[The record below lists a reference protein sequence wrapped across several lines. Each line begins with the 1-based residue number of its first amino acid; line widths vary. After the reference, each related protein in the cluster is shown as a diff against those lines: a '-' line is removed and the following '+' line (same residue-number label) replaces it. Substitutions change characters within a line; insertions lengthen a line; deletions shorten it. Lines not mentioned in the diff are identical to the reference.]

1 MRDVYILG
9 IGQTDVG
16 EHWET
21 SLRHLALEA
30 VEAALK
36 DANIK
41 YPDAMY
47 VGNMLAPQLSNQSH
61 LGALIADFCGL
72 RGIEAVTVE
81 AGNASGAA
89 ALRQAY
95 IAVASGLIDSAI
107 ALGVEKITDTVGSGV
122 NAALAT
128 MTDSDW
134 EASHGATPTTIAALI
149 MRRYM
154 HEYGVTLRDFA
165 GFSVNA
171 HANAKTN
178 PKAMFRN
185 VITPDA
191 FAKAGMICDPINMF
205 DSAPDADGAAAVIL
219 IGADTARAHG
229 ADDVRAH
236 GTDTV
241 RAHGADTVRAHGA
254 DTVRAH
260 GADTVRAHG
269 ADTVRAHGRAP
280 LHPLVRIAGSAVV
293 TDAMAVHD
301 RPDPLIFKSAKESA
315 EKAFA
320 QAGIGVEDLNVIEL
334 HDAYTVFAALSLE
347 ALGVS
352 ERGKGWESAQNG
364 GISLK
369 GKTPISTFGGLKA
382 RGNPGGATGL
392 YQVAEVAMQLRGEA
406 GANQI
411 ANAKRGLTQSLA
423 SSGATAVTHI
433 LERVE

>member
-9 IGQTDVG
+9 IGQTEVG

-36 DANIK
+36 DADIK

-89 ALRQAY
+89 TLRQAY
-95 IAVASGLIDSAI
+95 IAVASGLIDSAM

-134 EASHGATPTTIAALI
+134 EAAQGATPTTIAALI

-185 VITPDA
+185 VI
-191 FAKAGMICDPINMF
+191 
-205 DSAPDADGAAAVIL
+205 
-219 IGADTARAHG
+219 
-229 ADDVRAH
+229 
-236 GTDTV
+236 
-241 RAHGADTVRAHGA
+241 
-254 DTVRAH
+254 
-260 GADTVRAHG
+260 
-269 ADTVRAHGRAP
+269 
-280 LHPLVRIAGSAVV
+280 
-293 TDAMAVHD
+293 
-301 RPDPLIFKSAKESA
+301 
-315 EKAFA
+315 
-320 QAGIGVEDLNVIEL
+320 
-334 HDAYTVFAALSLE
+334 
-347 ALGVS
+347 
-352 ERGKGWESAQNG
+352 
-364 GISLK
+364 
-369 GKTPISTFGGLKA
+369 
-382 RGNPGGATGL
+382 
-392 YQVAEVAMQLRGEA
+392 
-406 GANQI
+406 
-411 ANAKRGLTQSLA
+411 
-423 SSGATAVTHI
+423 
-433 LERVE
+433 

>member
-1 MRDVYILG
+1 
-9 IGQTDVG
+9 
-16 EHWET
+16 
-21 SLRHLALEA
+21 
-30 VEAALK
+30 
-36 DANIK
+36 
-41 YPDAMY
+41 
-47 VGNMLAPQLSNQSH
+47 
-61 LGALIADFCGL
+61 
-72 RGIEAVTVE
+72 
-81 AGNASGAA
+81 
-89 ALRQAY
+89 
-95 IAVASGLIDSAI
+95 
-107 ALGVEKITDTVGSGV
+107 
-122 NAALAT
+122 
-128 MTDSDW
+128 
-134 EASHGATPTTIAALI
+134 
-149 MRRYM
+149 
-154 HEYGVTLRDFA
+154 EYGVTLRDFA

-171 HANAKTN
+171 NANAKTN

-219 IGADTARAHG
+219 IGADTVRAHG

-241 RAHGADTVRAHGA
+241 RAHGTDTVRAHG
-254 DTVRAH
+254 T
-260 GADTVRAHG
+260 
-269 ADTVRAHGRAP
+269 DTVRAHGRAP

>member
-36 DANIK
+36 DADIK

-134 EASHGATPTTIAALI
+134 EASQGVTPTTIAALI

-154 HEYGVTLRDFA
+154 HEYGVALRDFA

-171 HANAKTN
+171 HTNAKTN

-191 FAKAGMICDPINMF
+191 FAKAGMVCDPINMF

-219 IGADTARAHG
+219 IGADTVG
-229 ADDVRAH
+229 ATH
-236 GTDTV
+236 PS
-241 RAHGADTVRAHGA
+241 
-254 DTVRAH
+254 
-260 GADTVRAHG
+260 
-269 ADTVRAHGRAP
+269 P
-280 LHPLVRIAGSAVV
+280 LHPLVRIAGSSVV

-315 EKAFA
+315 EKALA
-320 QAGIGVEDLNVIEL
+320 QAGVGAKDLNVMEL

-347 ALGVS
+347 ALGLA
-352 ERGKGWESAQNG
+352 ERGKGWELAQNG
-364 GISLK
+364 GVSLK

-392 YQVAEVAMQLRGEA
+392 YQVAEVVTQLRGEA
-406 GANQI
+406 GANQV
-411 ANAKRGLTQSLA
+411 ANAKRGLAQSLA
-423 SSGATAVTHI
+423 SSGATAVTHV
-433 LERVE
+433 LERIG

>member
-9 IGQTDVG
+9 IGQTEVG
-16 EHWET
+16 EHWEI

-36 DANIK
+36 DSGIK
-41 YPDAMY
+41 YPEAMY
-47 VGNMLAPQLSNQSH
+47 VGNMLAGQLSNQSH

-72 RGIEAVTVE
+72 RGTEAVTVE

-107 ALGVEKITDTVGSGV
+107 AIGVEKITDKVGSGV

-128 MTDSDW
+128 MTDADW
-134 EASHGATPTTIAALI
+134 EAAHGATPTTSAALI

-154 HEYGVTLRDFA
+154 HEYGATLRDFA

-171 HANAKTN
+171 HANAKAN
-178 PKAMFRN
+178 PNAMFRN

-191 FAKAGMICDPINMF
+191 FAKAGMVCDPINMF
-205 DSAPDADGAAAVIL
+205 DSAPDGDGAAAVVL
-219 IGADTARAHG
+219 VGADAMERLKVTP
-229 ADDVRAH
+229 
-236 GTDTV
+236 T
-241 RAHGADTVRAHGA
+241 
-254 DTVRAH
+254 
-260 GADTVRAHG
+260 
-269 ADTVRAHGRAP
+269 
-280 LHPLVRIAGSAVV
+280 HPLIRIAGSSVV
-293 TDAMAVHD
+293 TETMAIHD
-301 RPDPLIFKSAKESA
+301 RPDILNFRAAQESA
-315 EKAFA
+315 QKSLT
-320 QAGIGVEDLNVIEL
+320 QAGISMAEVNVTEL

-347 ALGVS
+347 ALGVA
-352 ERGKGWESAQNG
+352 ERGKGWQLAQNG
-364 GISLK
+364 EISLK

-392 YQVAEVAMQLRGEA
+392 YQAVEVAMQLRGEG

-411 ANAKRGLTQSLA
+411 ENAKYGLCQSLA

-433 LERVE
+433 LERVK

>member
-36 DANIK
+36 DADMK

-47 VGNMLAPQLSNQSH
+47 VGNMLAPQLSHQSH

-89 ALRQAY
+89 AFRQAY

-134 EASHGATPTTIAALI
+134 EASQGVTPTTIAALI

-154 HEYGVTLRDFA
+154 HQYGVTLRDFA

-178 PKAMFRN
+178 PRAMFRN

-191 FAKAGMICDPINMF
+191 FAKAGMVCDPINMF

-219 IGADTARAHG
+219 IGADALPRLKVT
-229 ADDVRAH
+229 
-236 GTDTV
+236 
-241 RAHGADTVRAHGA
+241 
-254 DTVRAH
+254 
-260 GADTVRAHG
+260 
-269 ADTVRAHGRAP
+269 P
-280 LHPLVRIAGSAVV
+280 PHPLIRIAASSVV

-315 EKAFA
+315 EKVFA
-320 QAGIGVEDLNVIEL
+320 QAGISAEDLNVFEL

-347 ALGVS
+347 ALGLA
-352 ERGKGWESAQNG
+352 ECGKGWQLAQNG

-369 GKTPISTFGGLKA
+369 GKTPISTYGGLKA

-392 YQVAEVAMQLRGEA
+392 YQVVEVATQLRGEA
-406 GANQI
+406 GANQVT
-411 ANAKRGLTQSLA
+411 NAKRGLTQSLA
-423 SSGATAVTHI
+423 SSGATAVTHV
-433 LERVE
+433 LERVG

>member
-1 MRDVYILG
+1 MIWKLEVGSWTLCVDSNFQLPLSNFQNMRNVYILG
-9 IGQTDVG
+9 IGQTEVG

-36 DANIK
+36 DADIK

-134 EASHGATPTTIAALI
+134 EASQGATPTTIAALI

-171 HANAKTN
+171 HTNAKTN

-219 IGADTARAHG
+219 IGADAIERLKVTP
-229 ADDVRAH
+229 
-236 GTDTV
+236 T
-241 RAHGADTVRAHGA
+241 
-254 DTVRAH
+254 
-260 GADTVRAHG
+260 
-269 ADTVRAHGRAP
+269 
-280 LHPLVRIAGSAVV
+280 HPLTRIAGSAVV

-301 RPDPLIFKSAKESA
+301 RPDPLIFKAAKESA
-315 EKAFA
+315 EKALA
-320 QAGIGVEDLNVIEL
+320 QAGVGVQDLNVIEL
-334 HDAYTVFAALSLE
+334 HDAYTVFAALSFE
-347 ALGVS
+347 ALGLA
-352 ERGKGWESAQNG
+352 ERGKGCESAQNG

-369 GKTPISTFGGLKA
+369 GKFPISSFGGLKA

-392 YQVAEVAMQLRGEA
+392 YQVVEVAMQLRSEA
-406 GANQI
+406 GANQV

-423 SSGATAVTHI
+423 SSGATAITHV
-433 LERVE
+433 LERIE

>member
-1 MRDVYILG
+1 MDSNLQPPTSNFHNMRDVYILG

-36 DANIK
+36 DADIK

-95 IAVASGLIDSAI
+95 IAVASGLIDSAM

-134 EASHGATPTTIAALI
+134 EASQGATPTTIAALI

-219 IGADTARAHG
+219 IGADAVG
-229 ADDVRAH
+229 AV
-236 GTDTV
+236 
-241 RAHGADTVRAHGA
+241 GAKHAS
-254 DTVRAH
+254 
-260 GADTVRAHG
+260 
-269 ADTVRAHGRAP
+269 P
-280 LHPLVRIAGSAVV
+280 LIRIAGSAVV

-320 QAGIGVEDLNVIEL
+320 QAGIGVSEMNVIEL

-347 ALGVS
+347 ALGLAD
-352 ERGKGWESAQNG
+352 RGKGWELAQNG

-392 YQVAEVAMQLRGEA
+392 YQVVEVAMQLRGEA
-406 GANQI
+406 GANQV

-423 SSGATAVTHI
+423 SSGATAVTHV
-433 LERVE
+433 LERIG

>member
-1 MRDVYILG
+1 MRDVFILG
-9 IGQTDVG
+9 IGQTEVG

-36 DANIK
+36 DADIK

-47 VGNMLAPQLSNQSH
+47 VGNMLAPQLSHQSH

-89 ALRQAY
+89 AFRQAY

-134 EASHGATPTTIAALI
+134 EASQGATPTTIAALI

-154 HEYGVTLRDFA
+154 YEYGVTLRDFA

-191 FAKAGMICDPINMF
+191 FVKAGMVCDPINMF
-205 DSAPDADGAAAVIL
+205 DSAPEADGAAAVIL
-219 IGADTARAHG
+219 IGADTVG
-229 ADDVRAH
+229 AKHAS
-236 GTDTV
+236 
-241 RAHGADTVRAHGA
+241 
-254 DTVRAH
+254 
-260 GADTVRAHG
+260 
-269 ADTVRAHGRAP
+269 P
-280 LHPLVRIAGSAVV
+280 LHPLIRIAGSAVV

-315 EKAFA
+315 EKALA
-320 QAGIGVEDLNVIEL
+320 QAGIGAQDLNVIEL
-334 HDAYTVFAALSLE
+334 HDAYTVVAALSLE
-347 ALGVS
+347 ALGVAD
-352 ERGKGWESAQNG
+352 RGKGWQLAQNG
-364 GISLK
+364 NISLK
-369 GKTPISTFGGLKA
+369 GKTPISTYGGLKA

-392 YQVAEVAMQLRGEA
+392 YQVVEVAMQLRGEA
-406 GANQI
+406 GANQV

-423 SSGATAVTHI
+423 SSGATAVTHV
-433 LERVE
+433 LERIG

>member
-219 IGADTARAHG
+219 IGADTVRAHG

-236 GTDTV
+236 G
-241 RAHGADTVRAHGA
+241 
-254 DTVRAH
+254 
-260 GADTVRAHG
+260 
-269 ADTVRAHGRAP
+269 RAP
-280 LHPLVRIAGSAVV
+280 VHPLVRIAGSAVV

>member
-1 MRDVYILG
+1 MRDVFILG

-134 EASHGATPTTIAALI
+134 EASQGATPTTIAALI

-219 IGADTARAHG
+219 IGADAVG
-229 ADDVRAH
+229 
-236 GTDTV
+236 
-241 RAHGADTVRAHGA
+241 
-254 DTVRAH
+254 
-260 GADTVRAHG
+260 
-269 ADTVRAHGRAP
+269 AHGRAP
-280 LHPLVRIAGSAVV
+280 QHPLIRIAGSAVV

-301 RPDPLIFKSAKESA
+301 RPDPLVLKSAKESA

-320 QAGIGVEDLNVIEL
+320 QAGIGAQDLNVIEL

-347 ALGVS
+347 ALGVAD
-352 ERGKGWESAQNG
+352 RGKGWQLAQNG
-364 GISLK
+364 SISLK
-369 GKTPISTFGGLKA
+369 GTFPISTFGGLKA

-392 YQVAEVAMQLRGEA
+392 YQVVEVAMQLRSEA
-406 GANQI
+406 GANQV
-411 ANAKRGLTQSLA
+411 ANAKRGLTQSVA
-423 SSGATAVTHI
+423 SSGATAITHV
-433 LERVE
+433 LERAG